1 MLLSFIMDIFFTIA
15 LVLWLLFFPQL
26 AIQLGK
32 KASWLSPILTC
43 YAAGIVVGNSLT
55 DYLNHFL
62 LERTIEATV
71 VLAIPLLLF
80 GSDIKQWLKQPDKT
94 IPAYALALLAT
105 VTASLTGFFIFS
117 TTISNADQVASML
130 TGVYSGGT
138 INMSAITVAFNFD
151 QSLFLLLNGYDIL
164 FSSIYLLFIMS
175 IAKPVLTRFLG
186 KPNPLKTYTNE
197 QLYNHS
203 AAFSHLTA
211 SKKVVSAL
219 KAIGLAITIGGT
231 SAGLSLLF
239 FGELNTL
246 FIIVLISLLG
256 IAASLK
262 PQIRNMPG
270 TFEVGDYILLI
281 FALAIGANA
290 NFDELIQSSGELIPM
305 AFYIFSVSIG
315 LHLLLC
321 KIFKI
326 DAITFLITSTA
337 AIFGPP
343 FIGPVATALKRK
355 EWIIPGL
362 TVAVIGNAAGTYL
375 GIMVYQLLSN

>member
-1 MLLSFIMDIFFTIA
+1 MLFSFPMNVFFTII
-15 LVLWLLFFPQL
+15 LFLWLLFFPQL

-32 KASWLSPILTC
+32 RASWLSPILTC
-43 YAAGIVVGNSLT
+43 YAAGIIVGNTLT
-55 DYLNHFL
+55 DYLDHFL
-62 LERTIEATV
+62 LDKTIEATV

-94 IPAYALALLAT
+94 IPAYALALVAT
-105 VTASLTGFFIFS
+105 VTASLTGFFIFHIS
-117 TTISNADQVASML
+117 ISNAAQVASML

-138 INMSAITVAFNFD
+138 INMSAITVAFDFD

-175 IAKPVLTRFLG
+175 VAKPVLTRFLG
-186 KPNPLKTYTNE
+186 SPNPMKTNTIE

-203 AAFSHLTA
+203 AAFSHLSI
-211 SKKVVSAL
+211 SKKFILAL
-219 KAIGLAITIGGT
+219 KAIGLAIGIGAI
-231 SAGLSLLF
+231 SAGLSLLLF
-239 FGELNTL
+239 SKLNTL

-262 PQIRNMPG
+262 PKIRNMPG
-270 TFEVGDYILLI
+270 TFEVGDYLLLI

-290 NFDELIQSSGELIPM
+290 NFDQLIQSSGELIPM
-305 AFYIFSVSIG
+305 AFYIFSVAIS

-343 FIGPVATALKRK
+343 FIGPVATALKGK
-355 EWIIPGL
+355 EWMIPGL

-375 GIMVYQLLSN
+375 GILVYQLLSS